1 MLYSCADWLTT
12 DVALLQDPTSTYD
25 DYDDFDTMYQPQQAP
40 RSTPLTTSVTTV
52 KKPHNHH
59 LLLRPS
65 SPSAV
70 DDVAR
75 SPRSF
80 EELQR
85 GSLSLARS
93 IEEFNA
99 IIDADMSG
107 EYCQETALASEEN
120 PPLLQLAGAL
130 FFESSCVASASANAD
145 ASPSSSSNTIKYGW
159 TPFDAGEFQFASV
172 ERDDA
177 RLRRRW

>member
-12 DVALLQDPTSTYD
+12 DVALPQDPTSQYD
-25 DYDDFDTMYQPQQAP
+25 NYDDFDAMYQPQQGQ
-40 RSTPLTTSVTTV
+40 RSTPTTTNISII
-52 KKPHNHH
+52 KKQYHQPIKTS
-59 LLLRPS
+59 LMLPS

-70 DDVAR
+70 DDPMR

-99 IIDADMSG
+99 IIDADMND
-107 EYCQETALASEEN
+107 EYYSPEGVADDV
-120 PPLLQLAGAL
+120 LLSQLLGAH
-130 FFESSCVASASANAD
+130 FFEGSYSASASVES
-145 ASPSSSSNTIKYGW
+145 ASPSSAIKYGW

-177 RLRRRW
+177 RMQRHQW